1 VTCGYQQIE
10 KGPLETTTSA
20 EEWLTCVGK
29 GILQSPLNQ
38 RVWVIQERL
47 LFPRILHF
55 GENQLFWECSE
66 REAWETFPDG
76 TPTNAQSFGDSMKY
90 KAKYPYGMLTRKAPR
105 PTSWDPN
112 YLGIWNS
119 IISASSASQLTRSTD
134 KLVAISGI
142 ARDMQRFIG
151 NAYLGGLW
159 AKHMVQQLLW
169 RPKTSASG
177 FEDVYQ
183 APSWSWASL
192 NYKRG
197 VCRPFHRRIT
207 SSTRAGRDCA
217 KQCQKLLEQTK
228 WDKSQQVLFESEDIY

>member
-1 VTCGYQQIE
+1 MKTRHGNPHQWELFTGTPGATLLPQGFQIAAKASSSREIHSKYDVTCGYQQIE
-10 KGPLETTTSA
+10 KGLLETTTSA

-38 RVWVIQERL
+38 RAWVIQERL
-47 LFPRILHF
+47 LSPRILHF

-90 KAKYPYGMLTRKAPR
+90 KAKYPYGMLTPRAPR

-119 IISASSASQLTRSTD
+119 IISAYSASQLTRSTD

-142 ARDMQRFIG
+142 ARDM
-151 NAYLGGLW
+151 
-159 AKHMVQQLLW
+159 
-169 RPKTSASG
+169 
-177 FEDVYQ
+177 
-183 APSWSWASL
+183 
-192 NYKRG
+192 
-197 VCRPFHRRIT
+197 
-207 SSTRAGRDCA
+207 
-217 KQCQKLLEQTK
+217 
-228 WDKSQQVLFESEDIY
+228 